1 MDIEMH
7 RDHMTLGMGTWNG
20 GMRAGSPALRLKDR
34 AGALCGR
41 SHWLVRHGPLGTEM
55 ETKAI
60 EMGKSGTGARI
71 MSAIY
76 DSVQDKRK
84 RMAHRWKEVATV

>member
-1 MDIEMH
+1 MRSGLSAGEV
-7 RDHMTLGMGTWNG
+7 GM
-20 GMRAGSPALRLKDR
+20 
-34 AGALCGR
+34 
-41 SHWLVRHGPLGTEM
+41 RHGPMGTEM

-71 MSAIY
+71 MSPTY

-84 RMAHRWKEVATV
+84 RVAHRWKEVATVLQKVPDK